1 MQDNNAGLAQQAV
14 DSLYYLT
21 VRRLNRTFVT
31 LPLPGMAESLGVATE
46 ADAEAAL
53 LRMVER
59 NLINV
64 RINQVDKTVAFLSGS
79 ALATTAS
86 ARDALH
92 QSMQEVLAVA
102 DYVAQLD
109 RRIATSD
116 DYQAR
121 VR

>member
-1 MQDNNAGLAQQAV
+1 
-14 DSLYYLT
+14 
-21 VRRLNRTFVT
+21 
-31 LPLPGMAESLGVATE
+31 
-46 ADAEAAL
+46 
-53 LRMVER
+53 MVER